1 MLYLIDWSC
10 GISEICFQTLIVK
23 LTCKTFWVL
32 NLKFKNVHGHKVQNQ
47 PMFILLQKGI
57 WCKTCVKCRETGKMG
72 KRSPGASQH
81 ETRQASVN
89 YTLFMAVNIHR
100 LWYLNKNS

>member
-1 MLYLIDWSC
+1 
-10 GISEICFQTLIVK
+10 
-23 LTCKTFWVL
+23 
-32 NLKFKNVHGHKVQNQ
+32 
-47 PMFILLQKGI
+47 MFILLQKGI

-100 LWYLNKNS
+100 L